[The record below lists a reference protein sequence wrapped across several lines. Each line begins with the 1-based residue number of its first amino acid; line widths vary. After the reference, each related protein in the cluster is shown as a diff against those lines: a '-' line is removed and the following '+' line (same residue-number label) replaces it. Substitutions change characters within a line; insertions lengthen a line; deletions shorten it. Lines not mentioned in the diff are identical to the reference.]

1 MFGSIFYNC
10 WAALF
15 AFSVYFFMALNKPV
29 LPSRI
34 LLGAFVSALIV
45 FLVTFA
51 IRFLI
56 AFILYTPEDLDDVQ
70 EHGGNKEQFVE
81 NDQLVKREQEKQSTE
96 EFSDETTEEVAQVV
110 KTLLHTE

>member
-56 AFILYTPEDLDDVQ
+56 AFIIYTPEDLVDEQMHDK
-70 EHGGNKEQFVE
+70 EEEQFVD
-81 NDQLVKREQEKQSTE
+81 NNQLGKRLTE